1 MGIFQTILIQ
11 VKTNMKIT
19 EPTHRN
25 LFMTFEEVMELLMR
39 PCWHSAGI
47 DFSEEEWERWHNR
60 HEAERKDHEP
70 SAMLERLVTARKLNR
85 IWPSL
90 ISDQPILYD
99 RQGYR
104 VKPVMVKEHVRRRKG
119 CKGQHNEREK

>member
-1 MGIFQTILIQ
+1 
-11 VKTNMKIT
+11 MKIT
-19 EPTHRN
+19 EPIHRN

-39 PCWHSAGI
+39 PCRHSPGI

-60 HEAERKDHEP
+60 HEAEGKDLEP
-70 SAMLERLVTARKLNR
+70 SAMLERLVTARRLNR

-90 ISDQPILYD
+90 IPDKPALYD
-99 RQGYR
+99 PQGRR
-104 VKPVMVKEHVRRRKG
+104 VKPVMVREHVRRRKG